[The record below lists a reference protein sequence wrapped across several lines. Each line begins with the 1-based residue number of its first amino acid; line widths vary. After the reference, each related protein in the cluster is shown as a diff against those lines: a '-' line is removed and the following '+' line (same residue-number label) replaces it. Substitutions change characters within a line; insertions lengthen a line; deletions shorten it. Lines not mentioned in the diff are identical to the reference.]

1 MKLLDPLFSDVGEST
16 FSMFAGVLTFFGL
29 DKFVKVDIDNIFI
42 HEIITGF
49 IKMGFSIVTA
59 IIIYYILE
67 HIKKKRNGTT
77 N

>member
-16 FSMFAGVLTFFGL
+16 FSMLAGVLTFFGL
-29 DKFVKVDIDNIFI
+29 DKFIKVDIDNVFI

-49 IKMGFSIVTA
+49 IKMGFSIITA
-59 IIIYYILE
+59 VIIYYILE
-67 HIKKKRNGTT
+67 YLKNKRNGNT